1 MDKAPANSRRVH
13 FLLTGT
19 TTPQLIVGN
28 GNRHALVL
36 VNESSALPI
45 HIGHSG
51 TVRTIGLYVGAGRT
65 VEHIGGAY
73 GCQLTK
79 ADRRVHNFVS
89 GGKNK
94 MSKWTTYCKPK
105 RY

>member
-19 TTPQLIVGN
+19 TTPQLIVGA

-36 VNESSALPI
+36 VNESSTLPI

-51 TVRTIGLYVGAGRT
+51 TVKTIGLYIGSSQSFADNYTSDDYWLVGSGT
-65 VEHIGGAY
+65 
-73 GCQLTK
+73 L
-79 ADRRVHNFVS
+79 VS
-89 GGKNK
+89 GFVAL
-94 MSKWTTYCKPK
+94 
-105 RY
+105 